1 MHLPVHEYTTPPGIL
16 VWRVL
21 PTFGRDI
28 LVGLTR
34 RIETIVEKA
43 VGFGE
48 PGDQVF
54 VIHVIHRDV
63 KVLVP
68 FDEPCV
74 VVEMPVNDR
83 KDMRDVAV
91 GQGLW
96 PTQ

>member
-1 MHLPVHEYTTPPGIL
+1 MHLPVHEYTTLPGIL

-21 PTFGRDI
+21 PTFWRDI
-28 LVGLTR
+28 LVGLAR
-34 RIETIVEKA
+34 RMETIVEKA
-43 VGFGE
+43 VGLGE

-54 VIHVIHRDV
+54 VIDVIDRDV

-68 FDEPCV
+68 FDEPGV

-83 KDMRDVAV
+83 KDMGDVAV